1 MLRKTLALAVL
12 ALAIPAVALAAK
24 PTTHT
29 SQSKSTANPTV
40 TYILKGTLS
49 SYTAATSTTTGS
61 ITINV
66 THSNYHARTLV
77 GQSWTFSVSTNTTTN
92 ASTINDNTR
101 GIVKFRAAKK
111 QTSSGLT
118 AALAPNSMTATQIVA
133 R

>member
-29 SQSKSTANPTV
+29 SQSKST
-40 TYILKGTLS
+40 
-49 SYTAATSTTTGS
+49 
-61 ITINV
+61 
-66 THSNYHARTLV
+66 
-77 GQSWTFSVSTNTTTN
+77 
-92 ASTINDNTR
+92 DNTR

-111 QTSSGLT
+111 QTSSGLS
-118 AALAPNSMTATQIVA
+118 AALAPNSMTALQIVA